1 MLIEYN
7 ATYWILPHYV
17 DSLMTKSNG
26 PYVGMENLNISVY
39 EEVFIHRSIEKRIQD
54 INWVGTESYWL
65 ELENNEVERNHFLK
79 SLQVSYSEFFRNP
92 LTFAVLEK
100 LVLPELIQQ
109 AVRNKHNKL
118 RIWSM
123 ACASGQEVYSLAM
136 LLEEY
141 LEIESNP
148 IQYSIVASD
157 QSKSEIEQSKKGF
170 YSYSALGNVS
180 LKRLDRWFTK
190 KNEGYQ
196 IKDELRERIDF
207 SVFNVV
213 SDARGC
219 PPESVFG
226 DFDLIISANILFYYK
241 PEYQKIILDKAG
253 KALSKGGYLVT
264 GEVERPILLHHLFKE
279 IYPFS
284 AVFHK
289 IDLIYPL
296 HEQKIF

>member
-1 MLIEYN
+1 
-7 ATYWILPHYV
+7 
-17 DSLMTKSNG
+17 MTKSNG
-26 PYVGMENLNISVY
+26 LSIGMENLNVSGY
-39 EEVFIHRSIEKRIQD
+39 EETFIHRSIEKRIQE
-54 INWVGTESYWL
+54 ISWVGTDSYWL

-79 SLQVSYSEFFRNP
+79 LLQVSYSEFFRNP

-100 LVLPELIQQ
+100 VVLPELIQQ

-118 RIWSM
+118 RICSM

-141 LEIESNP
+141 LENESNP

-157 QSKSEIEQSKKGF
+157 QSKSEIEQSRKGF
-170 YSYSALGNVS
+170 YSNSALGNVS

-196 IKDELRERIDF
+196 IKDELREKIDF

-219 PPESVFG
+219 PPDSIFG
-226 DFDLIISANILFYYK
+226 DFDLIICANLLFYYK
-241 PEYQKIILDKAG
+241 QEFQDAILDKAG
-253 KALSKGGYLVT
+253 KALSKVGYLVT
-264 GEVERPILLHHLFKE
+264 GEVERPILIRNSFKE
-279 IYPFS
+279 IYPF
-284 AVFHK
+284 AAIFHK
-289 IDLIYPL
+289 LSTP
-296 HEQKIF
+296 